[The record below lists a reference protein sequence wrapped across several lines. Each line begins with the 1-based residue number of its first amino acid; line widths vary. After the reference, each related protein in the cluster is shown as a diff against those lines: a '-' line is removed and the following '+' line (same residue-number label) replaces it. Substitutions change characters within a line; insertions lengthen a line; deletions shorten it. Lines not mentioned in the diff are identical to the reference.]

1 MSGDKGKRNSVSKPS
16 GHKKQDSKSKPAKD
30 VKKIPEKDADEE
42 MTVVVPPV
50 KPADAA
56 KNEDVVMN
64 GDEEEKKEKLEEE
77 TVVDPKEKAIAGML
91 SHNMFDRK

>member
-30 VKKIPEKDADEE
+30 VKKTPEKDADEE
-42 MTVVVPPV
+42 MTVVVPPA

-64 GDEEEKKEKLEEE
+64 GAEDEKEKPEE
-77 TVVDPKEKAIAGML
+77 TVIDPKEKAISGMKHTL
-91 SHNMFDRK
+91 GWTERG

>member
-30 VKKIPEKDADEE
+30 AKKAPEKDADEE

-64 GDEEEKKEKLEEE
+64 GAPDEKEKPEE
-77 TVVDPKEKAIAGML
+77 TVVDPKEKAIAGKKI
-91 SHNMFDRK
+91 NVNPTPRC